1 MNGKKFSDAMSELD
15 AKYIDEAL
23 HYQKKAKRSVWLTWG
38 ATAACL
44 CVLVLGVS
52 HFLAQS
58 ENGHGADIEP
68 GIEITL
74 EEAVNDETF
83 GKLFPTWI
91 FEDYA
96 LEGSVGIFGDTVLS
110 ARFYSASHVDELLIQ
125 ITDREWFDSQHP
137 DLELNTI
144 MYRET
149 TRGSE
154 NQIYIDGEDT
164 VVLYSCIVS
173 MKNNSDFLRMVN
185 SAAYFQENGA
195 GLVWFGDKLI
205 KSGNLSEATLQW
217 LDWYNSLPEE
227 ERLAVSAIPAD
238 LRRESGISS
247 AGDTQA
253 AAE

>member
-68 GIEITL
+68 GIELTL
-74 EEAVNDETF
+74 EEAANHEPF
-83 GKLFPTWI
+83 GKLFPSWI

-144 MYRET
+144 LYRET
-149 TRGSE
+149 TRGPE
-154 NQIYIDGEDT
+154 NQIYIDGGDS

-173 MKNNSDFLRMVN
+173 MKNNKANVQRRVRCRT
-185 SAAYFQENGA
+185 QNGA
-195 GLVWFGDKLI
+195 ASHRTGYNMGTTTDKAR
-205 KSGNLSEATLQW
+205 EQ
-217 LDWYNSLPEE
+217 
-227 ERLAVSAIPAD
+227 ERTVLHEGGIDHAKIPAD
-238 LRRESGISS
+238 MFPIL
-247 AGDTQA
+247 
-253 AAE
+253 AEKWLQYR